1 MNTKKRV
8 LIALCIFLMVLL
20 AGAAGF
26 KFIGG
31 KDWSLLDS
39 LYMTVI
45 TVATVGYSEIHDLSA
60 NPAARIFGT
69 VFIIV
74 CLGTIAYA
82 VSSITAFVVEGEL
95 RNILGRRKMEKRIAK
110 LKDHYIV
117 CGSDETAQTIIQE
130 LILTKKKFLV
140 IECVKER
147 IEKLAALG
155 DILTIQG
162 DPSEDQ
168 VLLQAGIEQAK
179 GILLSLPTDEANL
192 FVTITAR
199 NLNPRLRII
208 AKGIDVN
215 SHKKMIKA
223 GADSVIS
230 PTYIGGMRMVSDM
243 VRPAVVTFLDM
254 MLRERETVL
263 RFEEVHVG
271 EKSPLIGKSISESRI
286 EEKTGA
292 LLVAMRRAGTKD
304 YKFNPPKSTVL
315 SQDDILILIASPE
328 MVEKIGKI
336 AV

>member
-1 MNTKKRV
+1 MLV
-8 LIALCIFLMVLL
+8 ALCVFLIVLL
-20 AGAAGF
+20 IGAAGF
-26 KFIGG
+26 KIFGG
-31 KDWSLLDS
+31 KEWSLLDS

-45 TVATVGYSEIHDLSA
+45 TVATIGYSEIHDLSA

-95 RNILGRRKMEKRIAK
+95 KNILGRRKMEKRIAK
-110 LKDHYIV
+110 LKEHYIV
-117 CGSDETAQTIIQE
+117 CGSDETAQTIIKE
-130 LILTKKKFLV
+130 LALTKKKFVV

-147 IEKLAALG
+147 IDKIASLG
-155 DILTIQG
+155 DILFIQG

-168 VLLQAGIEQAK
+168 VLLQAGIERAK

-254 MLRERETVL
+254 MLRERERVL
-263 RFEEVHVG
+263 RFEEVHIR
-271 EKSPLIGKSISESRI
+271 KDSQLLGKTISESRI

-292 LLVAMRRAGTKD
+292 LLVAIRRAGTKD
-304 YKFNPPKSTVL
+304 YKFNPPKNTAL
-315 SQDDILILIASPE
+315 GEDDVLILIASPE
-328 MVEKIGKI
+328 MVAEIGKI
-336 AV
+336 AG